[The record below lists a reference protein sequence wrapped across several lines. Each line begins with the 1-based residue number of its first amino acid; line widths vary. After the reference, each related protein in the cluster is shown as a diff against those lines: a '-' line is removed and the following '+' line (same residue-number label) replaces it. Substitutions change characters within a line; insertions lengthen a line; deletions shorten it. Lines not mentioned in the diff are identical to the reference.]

1 MKRMFE
7 GGYLLM
13 SRNLRRLLSG
23 VAPFMVGLVVLLQGC
38 SPAAKEAVT
47 VGVIVPTT
55 GSISVWGVNSERGI
69 RLAAKQINA
78 AGGIDGAELRLLVE
92 DSECKPEK
100 AVAALRRMISQG
112 VQVVL
117 GNICSSNVLAMA
129 PIAEESKV
137 VLFSTGASN
146 PAISDAGDFI
156 FRSWPSDRIQG
167 DLTAEYASRNGF
179 KNVAI
184 LYVDNA
190 YGQGLEGEF
199 RKHFQELGGTIA
211 LTPSETYAEGDDD
224 FHAQLDRIQGS
235 GADGLYLA
243 AYTREF
249 PLILRQL
256 REAGSE
262 IPVIASE
269 TFDDPRTIQQAGP
282 AADGVVFP
290 SPAAFDETT
299 PQGKEFAQAF
309 EAEYGE
315 PPGVTADTAF
325 DAMKIVA
332 DALSGGARTG
342 SAIKDYLYGLSDYP
356 GVAGTVRFDAN
367 GDAQKP
373 IRFYRVADGVA
384 APIG

>member
-1 MKRMFE
+1 
-7 GGYLLM
+7 M
-13 SRNLRRLLSG
+13 SRKLRSPLSG
-23 VAPFMVGLVVLLQGC
+23 GVTFIFGLALLFQGC
-38 SPAAKEAVT
+38 SPAAEEAVT
-47 VGVIVPTT
+47 VGVIVPKT

-78 AGGIDGAELRLLVE
+78 AGGIDGAELRLVVE

-100 AVAALRRMISQG
+100 AVAALRRMVSQG

-117 GNICSSNVLAMA
+117 GNVCSSNVLAMA
-129 PIAEESKV
+129 PIAEESQV

-156 FRSWPSDRIQG
+156 FRNWPSDSLQG
-167 DLTAEYASRNGF
+167 DLTAEYAARHGF
-179 KNVAI
+179 ENLAI

-190 YGQGLEGEF
+190 YGQGLEGEL
-199 RKHFQELGGTIA
+199 RKHFQELGGAMA

-224 FHAQLDRIQGS
+224 FHAQLDRIQAS

-243 AYTREF
+243 AYTREY

-256 REAGSE
+256 REPGSE

-269 TFDDPRTIQQAGP
+269 TFDDPPTIEQAGP
-282 AADGVVFP
+282 AAEGVLFP

-299 PQGKEFAQAF
+299 PQGHDFAQAF
-309 EAEYGE
+309 EDEYGE
-315 PPGVTADTAF
+315 PPGVTADTGY

-342 SAIKDYLYGLSDYP
+342 AAIKDFLDALGDYE
-356 GVAGTVRFDAN
+356 GVAGSVRFDAD

-373 IRFYRVADGVA
+373 IRFYRVTDGVA
-384 APIG
+384 APVE

>member
-1 MKRMFE
+1 
-7 GGYLLM
+7 M
-13 SRNLRRLLSG
+13 SRKLLSLVSRG
-23 VAPFMVGLVVLLQGC
+23 AAVVFGLVLLLQGC
-38 SPAAKEAVT
+38 SPAAKEAVS

-78 AGGIDGAELRLLVE
+78 AGGIDGAELRLVVE

-100 AVAALRRMISQG
+100 AVAALRGLISRG

-129 PIAEESKV
+129 PIAEESQV

-146 PAISDAGDFI
+146 PAISDAGDFV
-156 FRSWPSDRIQG
+156 FRNWPSDSIQG
-167 DLTAEYASRNGF
+167 DLTAEYAFRHGF

-199 RKHFQELGGTIA
+199 RKHFQELGGTMA

-224 FHAQLDRIQGS
+224 FHAQLDRITGS
-235 GADGLYLA
+235 GADALYLP
-243 AYTREF
+243 AYTREY

-256 REAGSE
+256 RELGSE

-269 TFDDPRTIQQAGP
+269 TFDDPQTIEQAGS
-282 AADGVVFP
+282 AAEGVVFP

-299 PQGKEFAQAF
+299 PQGREFAQAF
-309 EAEYGE
+309 EEEFGK

-325 DAMKIVA
+325 DAMEIVA
-332 DALSGGARTG
+332 DALSSGARTG
-342 SAIKDYLYGLSDYP
+342 SAIKDYLYGLEDYK
-356 GVAGTVRFDAN
+356 GVAGTVHFDAN
-367 GDAQKP
+367 GDAQKTVH
-373 IRFYRVADGVA
+373 FYRVAEGVA
-384 APIG
+384 APVE